1 MTAGLDKNLQF
12 ITSFLSLKTGI
23 KWFFEIII
31 TTQRYSDCKT
41 INPFVMKK
49 ALRFKNLILVF
60 TLLASQH
67 LFAQDETQLPIWTA
81 GAGTTDWF
89 TASNW
94 NGGVP
99 DETMR
104 PYIPALSSGIY
115 PVLNSKA
122 SILSLT
128 IKSGASLIVNDT
140 LELRG
145 NINNTGTFNVLN
157 GTLKFTN
164 HVFLT
169 LQANLFYQNTIKN
182 LIVDENCR
190 ITLNATTSDS
200 ITGMLTLLNKSTLI
214 TNDNLV
220 IRSTANGTGSIGSLP
235 VDIDGLPTV
244 TISGNISIERFIPA
258 RKAWRLLS
266 VPVQSSGA
274 PTIHAAWQEGSSY
287 PSSFSMNAVSSLINP
302 KPNYGAHIMGG
313 TILNGFDPSA
323 TNIPSL
329 KYYDNATN
337 TFKGLA
343 STFIPITA
351 YPAYVMYIRG
361 DRSIDVSGGTPAEIT
376 STTLEI
382 MGKPIMGNQ
391 TFNVSNN
398 NFTLLGNPYASAIDF
413 GTIDKTG
420 VSNTFYVWDPKAGG
434 LYGLGAYATVSWN
447 AGTQQYDVTSAT
459 SQISQYIPSGE
470 AVFVKADVNTEV
482 YPRSVTIK
490 ESDKT
495 TNGSDHLFG
504 RIPTP
509 GKAIRANLYAYNS
522 DGSTSLLD
530 GALTTYH
537 DRNTNDIDDND
548 ATKLFGSS
556 ESINLTR
563 QGTGLSIERRKTI
576 TTVDTSFI
584 ALSRMRR
591 QTYRLAIV
599 AENMGGT
606 ALTAVIKD
614 RYSSTINNR
623 VLDLNGTTNIDF
635 TVDANPGSYASNRF
649 SIVFVKRTTNP
660 VNETLVRRN
669 GTDVEESIVKPAVK
683 SASSILIYPNPIS
696 TNDINIKLNN
706 MEAGSYMLKL
716 YNIGGQLIATQSLTY
731 NNNGANIQMK
741 VDAGF
746 TPGKY
751 ELKIEGQGKSIS
763 ASVLKQ

>member
-1 MTAGLDKNLQF
+1 MNKFNYLK
-12 ITSFLSLKTGI
+12 SL
-23 KWFFEIII
+23 FF
-31 TTQRYSDCKT
+31 
-41 INPFVMKK
+41 
-49 ALRFKNLILVF
+49 ALIMLV
-60 TLLASQH
+60 SQQ

-99 DETMR
+99 TFETKPLIR
-104 PYIPALSSGIY
+104 SLPSGIY

-122 SILSLT
+122 RILSLT
-128 IKSGASLIVNDT
+128 IEPGASLIVNDT
-140 LELRG
+140 LEMLG
-145 NINNTGTFNVLN
+145 NIANTGTFNVIN

-164 HVFLT
+164 HVFVT

-190 ITLNATTSDS
+190 VTLSPTTMASLTGNLTLN
-200 ITGMLTLLNKSTLI
+200 NKSLLI
-214 TNDNLV
+214 TNDNLI
-220 IRSTANGTGSIGSLP
+220 IRSTANGTARISEIP
-235 VDIDGLPTV
+235 VDNQGKSTAIIT
-244 TISGNISIERFIPA
+244 GNVSIERFIPA

-266 VPVQSSGA
+266 VPIQSSGA
-274 PTIHAAWQEGSSY
+274 PTIHYSWQENSSY
-287 PSSFSMNAVSSLINP
+287 PSSFGMNIVSNMVNP
-302 KPNYGAHIMGG
+302 TANYGVHIMGG
-313 TILNGFDPSA
+313 TVANGFDPSL
-323 TNIPSL
+323 TNVPSL

-337 TFKGLA
+337 TFRGLA
-343 STFIPITA
+343 STFIPITD
-351 YPAYVMYIRG
+351 YSAYVIYVRG
-361 DRSIDVSGGTPAEIT
+361 DRSIDISGGTPAAVT
-376 STTLEI
+376 STTLKI
-382 MGKPIMGNQ
+382 KGKPILGNHEVI
-391 TFNVSNN
+391 VSPT

-447 AGTQQYDVTSAT
+447 TGTLQYDVTSAT

-470 AVFVKADVNTEV
+470 AVFVKADLNNDVS
-482 YPRSVTIK
+482 PRKVIIK

-495 TNGSDHLFG
+495 ANGSDNLFG
-504 RIPTP
+504 RAASP
-509 GKAIRANLYAYNS
+509 GNAMRVNLYNYNT

-548 ATKLFGSS
+548 ATKLYGSS
-556 ESINLTR
+556 ESIYLSR
-563 QGTGLSIERRKTI
+563 QGTSLSIERRKTI

-584 ALSRMRR
+584 TLSRMRR
-591 QTYRLAIV
+591 QVYRLAIV
-599 AENMGGT
+599 PENMGSTG
-606 ALTAVIKD
+606 LIAVLKD
-614 RYSSTINNR
+614 RYSSAINNR
-623 VLDLNGTTNIDF
+623 VLDLNIASNIDF
-635 TVDANPGSYASNRF
+635 TVDANPGSYAANRF

-669 GTDVEESIVKPAVK
+669 GTNVEESIAKPAVK
-683 SASSILIYPNPIS
+683 SLSSILVYPNPIS
-696 TNDINIKLNN
+696 TNDINIKMNN